1 MIILMIVMIIMN
13 IMMINEI
20 DDKCSK
26 YIEMG
31 KILIILIVEIYM
43 KIQYIWC
50 IVYVVE
56 CVSVDICWCW

>member
-1 MIILMIVMIIMN
+1 MIVMIMMN
-13 IMMINEI
+13 IMMIDEI

-50 IVYVVE
+50 IVYVV
-56 CVSVDICWCW
+56 DICWCWYMLIIWQ

>member
-1 MIILMIVMIIMN
+1 MIILMIVMIMMN
-13 IMMINEI
+13 IMMIDEI

-43 KIQYIWC
+43 KIQYI
-50 IVYVVE
+50 
-56 CVSVDICWCW
+56 